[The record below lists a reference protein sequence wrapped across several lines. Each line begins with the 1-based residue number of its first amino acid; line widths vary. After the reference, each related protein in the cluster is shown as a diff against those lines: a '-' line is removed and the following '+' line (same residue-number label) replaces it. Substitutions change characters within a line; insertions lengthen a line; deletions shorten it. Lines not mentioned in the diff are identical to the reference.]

1 MNEYRQSYR
10 VFPLWAVLLLTI
22 PVGLGVWGVSAAR
35 YSDAVAGTPLFA
47 LFAYGLAVGY
57 ANRMGV
63 NVTASGVAKAFG
75 PLPCGAQ
82 PEWVPREEIA
92 KVYLRYVYVSGKSGR
107 APYWAAGVER
117 TDGRWVDLSDPL
129 APVEAVRGMAV
140 EMAQALE
147 WTEPIAVLR
156 GQPAAYD
163 RKHVMPWLLWGGL
176 VAGAL
181 VWGLMHTI

>member
-35 YSDAVAGTPLFA
+35 YSDSLAGTPLFA

-57 ANRMGV
+57 VNRMGV
-63 NVTASGVAKAFG
+63 SATVEGVAKGFG
-75 PLPCGAQ
+75 PLPCGVP

-92 KVYLRYVYVSGKSGR
+92 RVYLRYAGEKRWV
-107 APYWAAGVER
+107 AGVER

-129 APVEAVRGMAV
+129 ATVEAVRGMAV
-140 EMAQALE
+140 EVAQALE
-147 WTEPIAVLR
+147 WTEPVAIVR
-156 GQPAAYD
+156 GAAPATD
-163 RKHVMPWLLWGGL
+163 RRHLQPWLLWGGMAAAA
-176 VAGAL
+176 VVWAL
-181 VWGLMHTI
+181 IQSI